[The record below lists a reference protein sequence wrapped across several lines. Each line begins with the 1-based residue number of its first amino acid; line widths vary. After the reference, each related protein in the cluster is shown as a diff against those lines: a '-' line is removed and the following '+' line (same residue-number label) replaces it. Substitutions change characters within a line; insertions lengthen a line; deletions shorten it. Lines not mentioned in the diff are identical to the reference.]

1 MFLFWDVAWC
11 KLVVVTN
18 HNFISKF
25 VLSRKLGLSQ
35 GGKTRLRVFD
45 NWVFKT
51 VFGLRREKVNVNS
64 FIHSFSCLSYNRSKA
79 SSKASSPHSAI

>member
-18 HNFISKF
+18 HNFISKL
-25 VLSRKLGLSQ
+25 VLSRKLDFSH
-35 GGKTRLRVFD
+35 GGKTRLRVFE

-51 VFGLRREKVNVNS
+51 VFRLRREKVNAN
-64 FIHSFSCLSYNRSKA
+64 
-79 SSKASSPHSAI
+79 